1 MSNAI
6 MASTG
11 KAALCIVHGLLCGLL
26 VSLCQ
31 PALLH
36 AGAWCMQPGALYVK
50 LSYNQFFTVDTFD
63 QHGDK
68 QRNPNGSHFHD
79 YNVTLYAEYGLA
91 QNLTVFSSLPYK
103 RLRSHY
109 RFYEDDDKKRSSSR
123 YNGLGDFEFGLKY
136 CFLERPFVL
145 SLQGL
150 VKTAWF
156 YDGHE
161 EVPPGNNQNDYEL
174 KLLAGKSLWPF
185 PGYCGLELGYR
196 WRTNDPS
203 DEYRYLVEFGLNLTK
218 KLSCRI
224 KLDGIK
230 SVKNARRA
238 VPPEPANSAYV
249 NYETGQVVKI
259 EQESSTGTLNTNPS
273 LGIEYDLAKLE
284 LTLGYQATR
293 SWSIECTYTGYPYGE
308 NIAAGDQYT
317 IAAVY
322 YFSK

>member
-1 MSNAI
+1 MVCLAN
-6 MASTG
+6 
-11 KAALCIVHGLLCGLL
+11 AALRSAPALPCCLMVILCL
-26 VSLCQ
+26 

-50 LSYNQFFTVDTFD
+50 LSRNQYFTVDTFD
-63 QHGDK
+63 KHGDK
-68 QRNPNGSHFHD
+68 HRNPNGSHFHD

-91 QNLTVFSSLPYK
+91 RNLSVFSSLPYK
-103 RLRSHY
+103 WLRSHY
-109 RFYEDDDKKRSSSR
+109 RFYEGDDKKRSSYR
-123 YNGLGDFEFGLKY
+123 YNGLGDFELGLKY
-136 CFLERPFVL
+136 CFLEKPFVL

-150 VKTAWF
+150 VKAAWF

-203 DEYRYLVEFGLNLTK
+203 DEYRYLVEFGMNLTEK
-218 KLSCRI
+218 FFCRI

-230 SVKNARRA
+230 SVKNARRSA
-238 VPPEPANSAYV
+238 PPEPVTSAYV
-249 NYETGQVVKI
+249 DYETGQVVKV
-259 EQESSTGTLNTNPS
+259 EQESSTGTLNANPS
-273 LGIEYDLAKLE
+273 LGVEYDLAKLE
-284 LTLGYQATR
+284 LTLGYKVTR
-293 SWSIECTYTGYPYGE
+293 RWSIEYTYTGYPYGE

-322 YFSK
+322 CFSK